1 MSNIEEKV
9 EGSVG
14 QESEAL
20 SAEVET
26 EVKVDEVQ
34 RTKKLKKREDC
45 LALLLKIVRSNGE
58 SLPYGEVN
66 EDLINGMVKEIAG
79 IRPLTISVLNDQD
92 ALLEFDLDVIVTSVC
107 RVMQGIR
114 RWGEK
119 EIEICCM
126 AGTKE
131 HLVAI
136 EKSREE
142 FRMRQEELD
151 LEKGKLIE
159 EEKVIKQRL
168 QQQNSDL
175 QLEFQQQKDKMDQL
189 AVKISQQLEEL
200 MSTRD
205 EFLQGDKPK
214 KKTGNKLTKPPEF
227 PKFSGEEPMP
237 KDECGIET
245 FLFQVKGARRDVTDQ
260 AVRSALI
267 SAVRGGASGYLEYIG
282 LDSPLDD
289 LIQKLKERYSTIAP
303 HDTLVCQ
310 FHQLVQDKREAI
322 RDFAGRI
329 EKVFRRLHTQNPERY
344 LGETLLKDRL
354 FYGMHQHLKDS
365 LRYLYDQ
372 EGTDYNGLLKAAH
385 AAEIDSQKNTVVRAK
400 AIIKKTSK
408 DDTSAGNRA
417 AEPKLKDVAKGLDQL
432 LGIVKANQVKVKK
445 KWKSKS
451 LPATP
456 RKTREPE
463 ITAAGPFHGDHKPLQ
478 CWRCGGWGH
487 TSRDCPSPGNLNW
500 REFRGAADPPKPVR
514 GQPRQQ

>member
-1 MSNIEEKV
+1 M
-9 EGSVG
+9 G

-20 SAEVET
+20 SAKVET
-26 EVKVDEVQ
+26 EVEVDVVQ

-92 ALLEFDLDVIVTSVC
+92 ALLEFDLDVVVTNVC
-107 RVMQGIR
+107 RVMHGIR
-114 RWGEK
+114 RWEGK
-119 EIEICCM
+119 EIEVCCM

-151 LEKGKLIE
+151 LEKERLIE
-159 EEKVIKQRL
+159 EEKVIKQQL
-168 QQQNSDL
+168 QQQNSEL

-200 MSTRD
+200 MNTRD
-205 EFLQGDKPK
+205 ELLQGNEPK
-214 KKTGNKLTKPPEF
+214 KKADNKLTKPPEF
-227 PKFSGEEPMP
+227 PKFSGEEPTP

-245 FLFQVKGARRDVTDQ
+245 FLFQVNGARRDVTDQ

-310 FHQLVQDKREAI
+310 FHQLVQDKGEAI
-322 RDFAGRI
+322 RDFDGRI

-344 LGETLLKDRL
+344 LGETLLKD
-354 FYGMHQHLKDS
+354 
-365 LRYLYDQ
+365 
-372 EGTDYNGLLKAAH
+372 
-385 AAEIDSQKNTVVRAK
+385 
-400 AIIKKTSK
+400 
-408 DDTSAGNRA
+408 
-417 AEPKLKDVAKGLDQL
+417 
-432 LGIVKANQVKVKK
+432 
-445 KWKSKS
+445 
-451 LPATP
+451 
-456 RKTREPE
+456 
-463 ITAAGPFHGDHKPLQ
+463 
-478 CWRCGGWGH
+478 
-487 TSRDCPSPGNLNW
+487 
-500 REFRGAADPPKPVR
+500 
-514 GQPRQQ
+514 